1 MRRIFFPLFL
11 REKRGRMN
19 LNPKSQ
25 DLESVTMNFYCE
37 LNSSLTTYVPLK
49 SATTRE

>member
-1 MRRIFFPLFL
+1 MRRIFFPPFFE
-11 REKRGRMN
+11 REERK
-19 LNPKSQ
+19 
-25 DLESVTMNFYCE
+25 DELESKISRSRKCHHEFYCE